1 MAKKK
6 YNTKNYLCCFSCS
19 NHIMKPFQSS
29 HRQLPINLS
38 LVLYPFG
45 WGSAPL
51 DGHLWSIPCVYSAHS
66 NLLYIDP
73 TAFKSL

>member
-1 MAKKK
+1 
-6 YNTKNYLCCFSCS
+6 
-19 NHIMKPFQSS
+19 MKPFQSS